1 METNSNSKSSGNKMN
16 LMEQR
21 SSVSLRKEKISANT
35 IIILTGILFST
46 LLFLLKIS
54 WINFDWK
61 IPFIPIMVA
70 IQFIFLSS
78 VIKNRYKKL

>member
-1 METNSNSKSSGNKMN
+1 METNSNTKSSGNKMN

-21 SSVSLRKEKISANT
+21 SYESLHKEKISANA
-35 IIILTGILFST
+35 IIILAGILFST
-46 LLFLLKIS
+46 LLFLVKIS

-61 IPFIPIMVA
+61 IPLIPLMVA
-70 IQFIFLSS
+70 SQIIFLSS